1 MEIDNG
7 TTFAGN
13 TDPEAIQIISFSQI
27 VVARFVRL
35 LPVSFYSW
43 PSMKA
48 ALELCTHAY
57 TSPTSA
63 CTNKIYNPTI
73 NYRSANSNHE
83 NCTRGASLG
92 VPGGWCLLGNSAYMD
107 IDMTYMANING
118 AAIEGKSDMP
128 QYVTLI
134 KFKISNDNVHWYDI
148 DGGKIFE
155 ANHDNLNRVILFF
168 SKSYYGRYV
177 RFMPIGWT
185 ILPSFRAGVIACIRS
200 DHIDDSGMQVPPHQ
214 IWKSMPKIIWAS

>member
-1 MEIDNG
+1 
-7 TTFAGN
+7 
-13 TDPEAIQIISFSQI
+13 
-27 VVARFVRL
+27 
-35 LPVSFYSW
+35 
-43 PSMKA
+43 
-48 ALELCTHAY
+48 
-57 TSPTSA
+57 
-63 CTNKIYNPTI
+63 
-73 NYRSANSNHE
+73 
-83 NCTRGASLG
+83 
-92 VPGGWCLLGNSAYMD
+92 
-107 IDMTYMANING
+107 MTYMANING

-148 DGGKIFE
+148 DGGKSFR

-200 DHIDDSGMQVPPHQ
+200 DHMDDRGMQVPPPPDLEVNAEDNLGKLATLLTIVEILNGLHTVMRQ
-214 IWKSMPKIIWAS
+214 NILMEGMDGSLWIR